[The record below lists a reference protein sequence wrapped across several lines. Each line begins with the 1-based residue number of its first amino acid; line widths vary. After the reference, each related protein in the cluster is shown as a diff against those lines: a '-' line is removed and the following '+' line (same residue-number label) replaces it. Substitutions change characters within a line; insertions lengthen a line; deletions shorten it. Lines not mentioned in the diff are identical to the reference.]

1 MHEPLRMQTVCCRD
15 EFGVNKTL
23 GFTLFD
29 VNRVSV
35 SQFADF

>member
-29 VNRVSV
+29 VTECLFRK
-35 SQFADF
+35 FADF

>member
-29 VNRVSV
+29 VKPSV
-35 SQFADF
+35 CFAIC